1 MTTEEFKRDYPQCSH
16 LEGDDLWDAM
26 TNSMLASNIEFEVP
40 LEKPKGPTESYKMMI
55 WDVSNKETPWMELE
69 NIKLSVSPKVDALL
83 ELHKIC
89 ADEMFKSVGVP
100 AKYLGG
106 CDPYKE
112 SNSIDEVHISEEVG
126 GFWQRIVDKIM
137 KK

>member
-26 TNSMLASNIEFEVP
+26 TEAMLASDIEFEVP
-40 LEKPKGPTESYKMMI
+40 LEKPKGPTETYSMIILDMSDKVNRFKSLQDFYK
-55 WDVSNKETPWMELE
+55 
-69 NIKLSVSPKVDALL
+69 
-83 ELHKIC
+83 
-89 ADEMFKSVGVP
+89 DEMLKSTGVP
-100 AKYLGG
+100 SKYFGG
-106 CDPYKE
+106 IDPYKE
-112 SNSIDEVHISEEVG
+112 SNSVDEVHISEEVG